1 MAGNNKILIFHPGAL
16 GDGLLALSAVR
27 ILKGTVFNDSEVV
40 WFGHPSLGRVLRH
53 CGEVDQAFSF
63 EDVNLADPAKMR
75 QLGIWRAISPMTSE
89 SRIVGWLSDE
99 DGWWRTNLEDYGY
112 SNILLKSP
120 LDATLMS
127 FHMEARYVE
136 TLKELVEPSNPT
148 HEWGV
153 HGFLHGSFPCPQ
165 IAQIV
170 QAEIRKD
177 NIIVLHPGSGS
188 PKKCAPLGF
197 LCHLIKS
204 LRKRF
209 SEKLCVIGGP
219 ADTEMF
225 DALQLAFGE
234 DNPLFVKNLDL
245 FSVCGLLQRSR
256 FYIGHDS
263 GLSHLAA
270 KIGVPS
276 LLLFGPTDPAV
287 WAPRGSH
294 VRVFR
299 NHKLEFSPGE
309 ILMAIEAMTSIRNA
323 KSGYN

>member
-1 MAGNNKILIFHPGAL
+1 
-16 GDGLLALSAVR
+16 
-27 ILKGTVFNDSEVV
+27 
-40 WFGHPSLGRVLRH
+40 
-53 CGEVDQAFSF
+53 
-63 EDVNLADPAKMR
+63 
-75 QLGIWRAISPMTSE
+75 
-89 SRIVGWLSDE
+89 
-99 DGWWRTNLEDYGY
+99 
-112 SNILLKSP
+112 
-120 LDATLMS
+120 
-127 FHMEARYVE
+127 
-136 TLKELVEPSNPT
+136 
-148 HEWGV
+148 
-153 HGFLHGSFPCPQ
+153 
-165 IAQIV
+165 
-170 QAEIRKD
+170 
-177 NIIVLHPGSGS
+177 
-188 PKKCAPLGF
+188 

-209 SEKLCVIGGP
+209 SERLCVIGGP

-299 NHKLEFSPGE
+299 NHKLEFSLGG
-309 ILMAIEAMTSIRNA
+309 ILMAMEAMISIRNA